1 MNVRLQPITE
11 APDKSSSSSH
21 SNSSGSQ
28 VVQNGI
34 QVDNRS
40 VRINDPLDL
49 NVGALIPSQSLGV
62 SGNMRLNSEEVMDA
76 FLTNQM
82 VPQQKFS
89 SLSIVASR
97 NNMAENCLQ
106 DSH

>member
-11 APDKSSSSSH
+11 APDKYSSSSH
-21 SNSSGSQ
+21 SNPSGSQ

-40 VRINDPLDL
+40 VRINDPLIL

-76 FLTNQM
+76 FLTN
-82 VPQQKFS
+82 
-89 SLSIVASR
+89 
-97 NNMAENCLQ
+97 
-106 DSH
+106 